1 MENELGMCEVLLYLF
16 PPREEGLGPGEEN
29 LQRLL
34 MAGDRAGG
42 RGGVT
47 IFFNYLFLL
56 FTSLPCF
63 PNSSLNKI
71 DWRNCY

>member
-1 MENELGMCEVLLYLF
+1 MRFLPYLF

-34 MAGDRAGG
+34 TAGDRAGG

-47 IFFNYLFLL
+47 IFFNYLFLFFHFPVL
-56 FTSLPCF
+56 LPKLL
-63 PNSSLNKI
+63 SEQ
-71 DWRNCY
+71 D